1 MKIEE
6 FEEKKGKITKFG
18 VISISPDATQRDC
31 YATMKKLKVHHL
43 LVVDETMVVGVV
55 ADRDL
60 WEKGYQFSLNGFDE
74 SKRVKDVM
82 TVGVPIVD
90 GDDDMTKI
98 FEVMQEFKTS
108 AVPVAHGGEITG
120 LVTDSDLIAAL
131 KDVMGGEM
139 GSDDELNVV
148 SGVILANPIIQRAMK
163 LLADIGI

>member
-1 MKIEE
+1 MKVEE
-6 FEEKKGKITKFG
+6 FESKKGKPTQFG
-18 VISISPDATQRDC
+18 VISISPDASQNDC
-31 YATMKKLKVHHL
+31 YATMQKLKVHHL
-43 LVVDETMVVGVV
+43 LVVDETIVVGVV

-60 WEKGYQFSLNGFDE
+60 WEKGYQSSMKGFDE
-74 SKRVKDVM
+74 SKQVKDVM

-90 GDDDMTKI
+90 GDDDMAKI

-131 KDVMGGEM
+131 KDVMTGGI
-139 GSDDELNVV
+139 GSEQELNVV